1 MVIDFARNCITI
13 HFLSISLQALE
24 TAEMYDRIHLR
35 TTYYNYAR
43 NLEEK
48 GDPNGAIQ
56 Q

>member
-1 MVIDFARNCITI
+1 
-13 HFLSISLQALE
+13 
-24 TAEMYDRIHLR
+24 LR

-56 Q
+56 QWVISN